1 MNQSES
7 ISKLAPA
14 LSIAQSQIGGAVR
27 SSTNPFFNSS
37 YADLG
42 DVIRAIKEPLAAN
55 GLSMI
60 QMPIT
65 NLIEK
70 SVGVSTRIIHSSGE
84 WIEGEFFLPLTKFDS
99 QSVGSALAY
108 SRRYGI
114 ASILLIPQADDD
126 GEAATM
132 KVDQTKVQARTTERQ
147 QLHNDALNANK
158 KSVAAIKDY
167 LAQETHEGIEMA
179 KECLSELSE
188 SDQQALWLAPS
199 KGGCFTT
206 RERHLIKNG
215 LQ

>member
-1 MNQSES
+1 MKQSES
-7 ISKLAPA
+7 ISELATA

-27 SSTNPFFNSS
+27 SSTNPFFKSS

-42 DVIRAIKEPLAAN
+42 DVIKAIKEPLAAN

-99 QSVGSALAY
+99 QAVGSALSY

-114 ASILLIPQADDD
+114 TSILMIPQTDDD
-126 GEAATM
+126 ANAASM
-132 KVDQTKVQARTTERQ
+132 KVDQTKVQAKSDQRK
-147 QLHNDALNANK
+147 QLHDKALAAHQS
-158 KSVAAIKDY
+158 SVDQIKDY
-167 LAQETHEGIEMA
+167 LASETQDGIDMA
-179 KECLSELSE
+179 KECLAELPE

-206 RERHLIKNG
+206 QERHLLKVGI
-215 LQ
+215 Q

>member
-1 MNQSES
+1 MKQSES
-7 ISKLAPA
+7 ISELATA

-27 SSTNPFFNSS
+27 SSTNPFFKSS

-42 DVIRAIKEPLAAN
+42 DVIKAIKEPLAAN

-99 QSVGSALAY
+99 QAVGSALSY

-114 ASILLIPQADDD
+114 TSILMIPQTDDD
-126 GEAATM
+126 A
-132 KVDQTKVQARTTERQ
+132 KCSK
-147 QLHNDALNANK
+147 
-158 KSVAAIKDY
+158 
-167 LAQETHEGIEMA
+167 HEG
-179 KECLSELSE
+179 
-188 SDQQALWLAPS
+188 
-199 KGGCFTT
+199 
-206 RERHLIKNG
+206 
-215 LQ
+215 

>member
-1 MNQSES
+1 MKQSES
-7 ISKLAPA
+7 ISELATA

-27 SSTNPFFNSS
+27 SSTNPFFKSS

-42 DVIRAIKEPLAAN
+42 DVIKAIKEPLAQN

-99 QSVGSALAY
+99 QAVGSALSY

-114 ASILLIPQADDD
+114 TSILMIPQTDDD
-126 GEAATM
+126 ANAASM
-132 KVDQTKVQARTTERQ
+132 KVDQTKVQAKSDQRK
-147 QLHNDALNANK
+147 QLHDQALAAHQS
-158 KSVAAIKDY
+158 SVDQIKDY
-167 LAQETHEGIEMA
+167 LASETQDGIDMA
-179 KECLSELSE
+179 KECLAELPE

-206 RERHLIKNG
+206 QERHLLKVGI
-215 LQ
+215 Q

>member
-1 MNQSES
+1 MKQSES
-7 ISKLAPA
+7 ISELATA

-27 SSTNPFFNSS
+27 SSTNPFFKSS

-42 DVIRAIKEPLAAN
+42 DVIKAIKEPLAAN

-99 QSVGSALAY
+99 QAVGSALSY

-114 ASILLIPQADDD
+114 TSILMIPQTDDD
-126 GEAATM
+126 ANAASM
-132 KVDQTKVQARTTERQ
+132 KVDQTKVQAKSDQRK
-147 QLHNDALNANK
+147 QLHDKALAAHQS
-158 KSVAAIKDY
+158 SVDQIKEY
-167 LAQETHEGIEMA
+167 LAEQTQSGIDMA
-179 KECLSELSE
+179 KECLAELPE

-206 RERHLIKNG
+206 QERHLLKVGI
-215 LQ
+215 Q

>member
-1 MNQSES
+1 MKQSES
-7 ISKLAPA
+7 ISELATA

-27 SSTNPFFNSS
+27 SSTNPFFKSS

-42 DVIRAIKEPLAAN
+42 DVIKAIKEPLAAN

-99 QSVGSALAY
+99 QAVGSALSY

-114 ASILLIPQADDD
+114 TSILMIPQTDDD
-126 GEAATM
+126 ANAASM
-132 KVDQTKVQARTTERQ
+132 KVDQTKVQAKSDQRK
-147 QLHNDALNANK
+147 QLHDQALAAHQS
-158 KSVAAIKDY
+158 SVDQIKEY
-167 LAQETHEGIEMA
+167 LAEQTQSGIDMA
-179 KECLSELSE
+179 KECLAELPE

-206 RERHLIKNG
+206 QERHLIKVG

>member
-1 MNQSES
+1 MKQSES
-7 ISKLAPA
+7 ISELATA

-27 SSTNPFFNSS
+27 SSTNPFFKSS

-42 DVIRAIKEPLAAN
+42 DVIKAIKEPLAAN

-65 NLIEK
+65 NLVEK

-99 QSVGSALAY
+99 QAVGSALSY

-114 ASILLIPQADDD
+114 TSILMIPQTDDD
-126 GEAATM
+126 ANAASM
-132 KVDQTKVQARTTERQ
+132 KVDQTKVQAKSDQRK
-147 QLHNDALNANK
+147 QLHDKALAAHQS
-158 KSVAAIKDY
+158 SVDQIKEY
-167 LAQETHEGIEMA
+167 LAEQTQSGIDMA
-179 KECLSELSE
+179 KECLAELPE

-206 RERHLIKNG
+206 QERHLLKVGI
-215 LQ
+215 Q

>member
-1 MNQSES
+1 MKQSES
-7 ISKLAPA
+7 ISELATA

-27 SSTNPFFNSS
+27 SSTNPFFKSS

-42 DVIRAIKEPLAAN
+42 DVIKAIKEPLAAN

-99 QSVGSALAY
+99 QAVGSALSY

-114 ASILLIPQADDD
+114 TSILMIPQTDDD
-126 GEAATM
+126 ANAASM
-132 KVDQTKVQARTTERQ
+132 KVDQTKVQAKSDQRK
-147 QLHNDALNANK
+147 QLHDKALAAHQS
-158 KSVAAIKDY
+158 SVDQIKEY
-167 LAQETHEGIEMA
+167 LAEQTQSGIDMA
-179 KECLSELSE
+179 KECLAELPE

-206 RERHLIKNG
+206 QERHFLKVGI
-215 LQ
+215 Q

>member
-1 MNQSES
+1 MKQSES
-7 ISKLAPA
+7 ISELATA

-27 SSTNPFFNSS
+27 SSTNPFFKSS

-42 DVIRAIKEPLAAN
+42 DVIKAIKEPLAQN

-99 QSVGSALAY
+99 QAVGSALSY

-114 ASILLIPQADDD
+114 TSILMIPQTDDD
-126 GEAATM
+126 ANAASM
-132 KVDQTKVQARTTERQ
+132 KVDQTKVQAKSDQRK
-147 QLHNDALNANK
+147 QLHEQALSAHQS
-158 KSVAAIKDY
+158 SVDQIKDY
-167 LAQETHEGIEMA
+167 LASETQDGIDMA
-179 KECLSELSE
+179 KECLAELPE

-206 RERHLIKNG
+206 QERHLLKVGI
-215 LQ
+215 Q

>member
-1 MNQSES
+1 MKQSES
-7 ISKLAPA
+7 ISKLASA
-14 LSIAQSQIGGAVR
+14 LSIAQSQIGAAVR
-27 SSTNPFFNSS
+27 SSTNPYFKSN

-42 DVIRAIKEPLAAN
+42 DVIKAIKEPLALN

-99 QSVGSALAY
+99 QAVGSALAY
-108 SRRYGI
+108 ARRYGI
-114 ASILLIPQADDD
+114 SSVLMLPQADDD

-147 QLHNDALNANK
+147 QLHDVAFKDNK

-167 LAQETHEGIEMA
+167 LAQETHEGIDMA

-206 RERHLIKNG
+206 RERHLLKVG
-215 LQ
+215 LS

>member
-1 MNQSES
+1 MKQSES
-7 ISKLAPA
+7 ISELATA

-27 SSTNPFFNSS
+27 SSTNPFFKSS

-42 DVIRAIKEPLAAN
+42 DVIKAIKEPLAAN

-99 QSVGSALAY
+99 QAVGSALSY

-114 ASILLIPQADDD
+114 TSILMIPQTDDD
-126 GEAATM
+126 ANAASM
-132 KVDQTKVQARTTERQ
+132 KVDQTKVQAKSDQRK
-147 QLHNDALNANK
+147 QLHDKALAAHQS
-158 KSVAAIKDY
+158 SVDQIKEY
-167 LAQETHEGIEMA
+167 LAEQTQSGIDMA
-179 KECLSELSE
+179 KECLAELPE

-206 RERHLIKNG
+206 QERHLIKVG

>member
-1 MNQSES
+1 MKQSES
-7 ISKLAPA
+7 ISELATA

-27 SSTNPFFNSS
+27 SSTNPFFKSS

-42 DVIRAIKEPLAAN
+42 DVIKAIKEPLAAN

-99 QSVGSALAY
+99 QAVGSALSY

-114 ASILLIPQADDD
+114 TSILMIPQTDDD
-126 GEAATM
+126 ANAASM
-132 KVDQTKVQARTTERQ
+132 KVDQTKVQAKSDQRK
-147 QLHNDALNANK
+147 QLHDKALAAHQS
-158 KSVAAIKDY
+158 SVDQIKEY
-167 LAQETHEGIEMA
+167 LAEQTQSGIDMA
-179 KECLSELSE
+179 KECLAELPE

-206 RERHLIKNG
+206 QERHLLKVG